1 MHVFKDQNKIPMKHE
16 KRVAE
21 INSMNLACSV
31 IRSCWFYY
39 LQNDYTIQGFF
50 WEMPQKPVSAV
61 RIWIFITEGFV
72 CEPVFS
78 FQVVKIKVQPQNK
91 SWQLVDSSSS
101 RDTTSTSQ
109 TAFVFNCSST
119 KTNNRHVFALRNV
132 SLREC
137 ISIIHVSECVCVC
150 VSKQGKKKRKEE
162 GLSVPFNSFPLMAS
176 KHLQTIRQLLR
187 GRCISTD
194 EKRCAFPVEKQRT
207 ADTQQY
213 SCSRVLAQKH
223 KRRTVL

>member
-1 MHVFKDQNKIPMKHE
+1 MTLQYKSFSEKCLRNRFQQWEYESLSLKALWTRVFL
-16 KRVAE
+16 
-21 INSMNLACSV
+21 S
-31 IRSCWFYY
+31 SC
-39 LQNDYTIQGFF
+39 
-50 WEMPQKPVSAV
+50 
-61 RIWIFITEGFV
+61 
-72 CEPVFS
+72 
-78 FQVVKIKVQPQNK
+78 KIKVQPQNK

-109 TAFVFNCSST
+109 AAFVFNCSST

-150 VSKQGKKKRKEE
+150 VCLSKGRKKE

-187 GRCISTD
+187 GRCISAD
-194 EKRCAFPVEKQRT
+194 EKRCAFPVEMQRT